1 VKLRDRE
8 DKRLV
13 LISLGVF
20 VASVPLLI
28 LLNMGLFNDTFAQ
41 ALVAPYM
48 WLNIIIFGGILIY
61 FNK

>member
-13 LISLGVF
+13 LISIGVF
-20 VASVPLLI
+20 LASVPLLI
-28 LLNMGLFNDTFAQ
+28 VLNMVLFDDSVTD

-48 WLNIIIFGGILIY
+48 WLNIIIFGGILLY